1 MGTQDVGFPEGRPSA
16 PLRRT
21 RVTERIQLTVAQA
34 VVKFLARQ
42 YSERDGVRQR
52 LIEGCFGIFGH
63 GNIAGLG
70 QALMQMEVES
80 RRGAVVSSGFPASRA
95 ADHDAL

>member
-1 MGTQDVGFPEGRPSA
+1 
-16 PLRRT
+16 
-21 RVTERIQLTVAQA
+21 VTERIKLTVAQA

-52 LIEGCFGIFGH
+52 LIEGCYGIFGH

-70 QALMQMEVES
+70 QALMQMEVEGEPGADGS
-80 RRGAVVSSGFPASRA
+80 VAARRRVRDPGQRHRPAGARVA
-95 ADHDAL
+95 AWP